1 MKKNQIFRSFILL
14 SGIISIVSCNSSAPA
29 NSNNNDS
36 LAMQSAPEAIMVGN
50 ESKVSTWSFIY
61 QNPSTVNGEDH
72 VWKSS
77 LAISNNDGAVVH
89 FNDVFPS
96 DATFYQRRVVNPSA
110 TPVDNFY
117 NIHFKDFT
125 IATTCGMPSEDLN
138 SIDLQDGD
146 NINTLGYVTL
156 KPGKMPPP
164 LKPKGTLTEYTTQV
178 TLAALYNLNSMDINN
193 SSNDLQ
199 LDYTLRN
206 GALLES
212 AEVVTVEI
220 DSVEMYVVKIIKS
233 SDAAQNTHNDFHVTI
248 PNFDKSKYVITMF
261 WDASFAPL
269 DLNAYCYQKQAAFK
283 LN

>member
-1 MKKNQIFRSFILL
+1 MKKNLKLSSFALFSGLL
-14 SGIISIVSCNSSAPA
+14 SLVSCSSGTQTATSNGDSMAMLAAPTELMV
-29 NSNNNDS
+29 SNDS
-36 LAMQSAPEAIMVGN
+36 KI
-50 ESKVSTWSFIY
+50 STWSFIY
-61 QNPSTVNGEDH
+61 QNPASVNGEDH

-77 LAISNNDGAVVH
+77 LAISNNEGAIVH

-96 DATFYQRRVVNPSA
+96 DATFYQRRVINPSA

-117 NIHFKDFT
+117 NIHFKDFS

-146 NINTLGYVTL
+146 AISSLGCVTL
-156 KPGKMPPP
+156 KPGRIPPP

-178 TLAALYNLNSMDINN
+178 TLAGLYNLNAMEINN
-193 SSNDLQ
+193 ASQDLQ

-206 GALLES
+206 GALLAS
-212 AEVVTVEI
+212 AEVVTIEV

-233 SDAAQNTHNDFHVTI
+233 SDAAQNSHNDFHVTI